1 MNPTIMRTLGY
12 FKPYWKLLLLSAICS
27 AIVGGMDAGIIA
39 LTKNV
44 LEKILTSKSAGIFL
58 LIPPGIIL
66 LFAVRG
72 VTRFTY
78 DTSIKLAG
86 QKAIQDIRN
95 DMYSSNIRL
104 NMAFFNR
111 NAAGELMSRMTNDI
125 GAMQEGIA
133 NIVTG
138 LFRDLVSLVSLMGYL
153 FYLNW
158 RLALLSIVAIPVTVY
173 PARLIGKKIK
183 NASGRSL
190 NVMGGITAILQESFS
205 GIKVIKAFGVENR
218 AITRFRKANLE
229 YFHQIR
235 KYIKYESLAAPVSE
249 LIISFGIAAV
259 IYFGGSQ
266 VLSGRMTSFDLIAFI
281 GAMVML
287 SKPVNKLQGSYTT
300 LQRSAGAAERV
311 FQLLD
316 EHRDIA
322 DRPNALDMERSSG
335 VVEFRCVSFS
345 YGDEPILQDISLT
358 AECNRMIAL
367 VGPSGGGK
375 STLVSLLP
383 RFYDVTAGAISIDG
397 HDIRDITLKSLT
409 SQIALVDQETTLFN
423 ESIANNIRYGKPEAT
438 LEEVVEAAKVAFAH
452 DFILQLPE
460 GYDTNIGDRGVRLS
474 GGQRQR
480 ICIARALLKNAP
492 ILILDEATS
501 ALDTESEKMVQ
512 KALDNLM
519 VNRTTFVIAHRLST
533 VLHADRIIVL
543 EGGRIV
549 ESGTHDD
556 LLENSGLYSRL
567 HSLQFSDRDAS
578 GSVGEA

>member
-1 MNPTIMRTLGY
+1 MNPTIVRTLGY
-12 FKPYWKLLLLSAICS
+12 FKPYWKLLLISAICS

-44 LEKILTSKSAGIFL
+44 LEKILSSKNTGIFL
-58 LIPPGIIL
+58 LIPPGIII
-66 LFAVRG
+66 LFAIRG
-72 VTRFTY
+72 VTRFSY

-95 DMYSSNIRL
+95 DMYTSNIRL
-104 NMAFFNR
+104 DMAFFNR

-138 LFRDLVSLVSLMGYL
+138 LFRDLISVIALLGYL

-158 RLALLSIVAIPVTVY
+158 KLALLSFVAIPATAY

-190 NVMGGITAILQESFS
+190 NIMGGITAILQESFS
-205 GIKVIKAFGVENR
+205 GIKVIKAFGLESR
-218 AITRFRKANLE
+218 AITRFRLANQD
-229 YFHQIR
+229 YYNQMRRF
-235 KYIKYESLAAPVSE
+235 IKYESLATPVSE
-249 LIISFGIAAV
+249 IIISFGIAAV

-266 VLSGRMTSFDLIAFI
+266 VLSGHMTAYDLIAFI
-281 GAMVML
+281 GSMVML
-287 SKPVNKLQGSYTT
+287 AKPVNKLQSSYST

-311 FQLLD
+311 FDLLD
-316 EHRDIA
+316 EHRA
-322 DRPNALDMERSSG
+322 VVDRPDAIAMERSSG
-335 VVEFRCVSFS
+335 IVEFHNVSFS
-345 YGDEPILQDISLT
+345 YGAEPILQNISLT
-358 AECNRMIAL
+358 AERNRMVAL

-397 HDIRDITLKSLT
+397 HDIRDISLKSLS

-423 ESIANNIRYGKPEAT
+423 ESIANNIRYGKPDAAM
-438 LEEVVEAAKVAFAH
+438 EEVVEAAKTAFAH
-452 DFILQLPE
+452 DFIQQLPE
-460 GYDTNIGDRGVRLS
+460 GYDTSIGDRGVRLS

-501 ALDTESEKMVQ
+501 ALDTESEQMVQ

-533 VLHADRIIVL
+533 VLHADRIVVI

-549 ESGTHDD
+549 ESGSHED
-556 LLENSGLYSRL
+556 LLTNSGLYSRL
-567 HSLQFSDRDAS
+567 HALQFSDRDT
-578 GSVGEA
+578 VGLTDEP

>member
-1 MNPTIMRTLGY
+1 MNPTIRRTLGY

-27 AIVGGMDAGIIA
+27 AVVGGMDAGIIA

-44 LEKILTSKSAGIFL
+44 LEKILAAKNTGIFL

-66 LFAVRG
+66 LFVFRG

-95 DMYSSNIRL
+95 DMYASNIRL
-104 NMAFFNR
+104 DLAFFNR

-125 GAMQEGIA
+125 GTMQDGIA

-138 LFRDLVSLVSLMGYL
+138 LFRDLVSVIALLGYL

-158 RLALLSIVAIPVTVY
+158 KLALLSFVAIPTTAY
-173 PARLIGKKIK
+173 SARLIGKKIK

-190 NVMGGITAILQESFS
+190 NVMGGITAILQETYS
-205 GIKVIKAFGVENR
+205 GIKVIKAFGLESR
-218 AITRFRKANLE
+218 AIDRFRAANLE
-229 YFHQIR
+229 YFRQISR
-235 KYIKYESLAAPVSE
+235 FIKYESLATPVSE
-249 LIISFGIAAV
+249 VIISFGIAAV

-266 VLSGRMTSFDLIAFI
+266 VMSGHMTSYDLIAFI
-281 GAMVML
+281 GSMVML
-287 SKPVNKLQGSYTT
+287 SRPVNKLQGSYSM

-316 EHRDIA
+316 EKRNIV
-322 DRPNALDMERSSG
+322 DRPNAVQIDRSSG
-335 VVEFRCVSFS
+335 MVEFRNIAFS
-345 YGDEPILQDISLT
+345 YGEEPILQDISLS
-358 AECNRMIAL
+358 ASSNQMVAL

-383 RFYDVTAGAISIDG
+383 RFYDVTAGTIQIDG
-397 HDIRDITLKSLT
+397 HDIRDITLSSLT
-409 SQIALVDQETTLFN
+409 RQIALVDQETTLFN
-423 ESIANNIRYGKPEAT
+423 ESIANNIRYGKPGAT
-438 LEEVVEAAKVAFAH
+438 LDEVIEAAKTAFAH
-452 DFILQLPE
+452 DFIIQLPK
-460 GYDTNIGDRGVRLS
+460 GYDTSIGDRGVRLS

-501 ALDTESEKMVQ
+501 ALDTESEQMVQ
-512 KALDNLM
+512 QALDNLM

-533 VLHADRIIVL
+533 VLHADSIVVL
-543 EGGRIV
+543 EKGSIV
-549 ESGTHDD
+549 ETGSHEE
-556 LLENSGLYSRL
+556 LLRNNGLYARL
-567 HSLQFSDRDAS
+567 YSMQFREVAD
-578 GSVGEA
+578 EAPVEVI

>member
-1 MNPTIMRTLGY
+1 MKQNVSLRTIKY

-27 AIVGGMDAGIIA
+27 AIVGSMDAGIIA

-44 LEKILTSKSAGIFL
+44 LEKILTSKNTTIFL

-66 LFAVRG
+66 LFLIRG

-86 QKAIQDIRN
+86 QKAVQDIRN
-95 DMYSSNIRL
+95 DMYSNNIRL
-104 NMAFFNR
+104 DMAFYNR
-111 NAAGELMSRMTNDI
+111 KATGEMMSHMTNDI
-125 GAMQEGIA
+125 GAMQDGIA

-138 LFRDLVSLVSLMGYL
+138 LFRDLISVIALLGYL

-158 RLALLSIVAIPVTVY
+158 RLALLSFIVIPLTAW
-173 PARLIGKKIK
+173 PAKLIGKKIK

-205 GIKVIKAFGVENR
+205 GIKIIKAFGLENR
-218 AITRFRKANLE
+218 ALGRFRAANLD
-229 YFHQIR
+229 YYNQMRRF
-235 KYIKYESLAAPVSE
+235 IKYESLATPVSE

-266 VLSGRMTSFDLIAFI
+266 VLADQMTAFDLIAFI

-287 SKPVNKLQGSYTT
+287 SRPVNKLQGSYSTF
-300 LQRSAGAAERV
+300 QRSAGAAERV
-311 FQLLD
+311 FNILD
-316 EHRDIA
+316 QSRKIVESDKAFIL
-322 DRPNALDMERSSG
+322 PRSQG
-335 VVEFRCVSFS
+335 TVEFRNVSFS
-345 YGDEPILQDISLT
+345 YGDEPVLQNINLIANT
-358 AECNRMIAL
+358 NQMVAL

-375 STLVSLLP
+375 STLVSLIP
-383 RFYDVTAGAISIDG
+383 RFYDVTAGAVLIDG
-397 HDIRDITLKSLT
+397 HDLRDVSLKSLVDN
-409 SQIALVDQETTLFN
+409 IALVDQETTLFN
-423 ESIANNIRYGKPEAT
+423 ETIANNIRYGKPDASMQ
-438 LEEVVEAAKVAFAH
+438 EVIEAARSAYAH
-452 DFILQLPE
+452 EFIEQLPE
-460 GYDTNIGDRGVRLS
+460 GYETNIGDRGTRLS

-512 KALDNLM
+512 QALDNLM

-533 VLHADRIIVL
+533 VMHADVIVVL
-543 EGGRIV
+543 EEGHIV
-549 ESGTHDD
+549 EQGSHED
-556 LLENSGLYSRL
+556 LLTSSGLYSRL
-567 HSLQFSDRDAS
+567 HSLQFSDRDGDS
-578 GSVGEA
+578 KEP